1 MPQKRKA
8 AFLDRDGTIIE
19 EKHYIAHPDDVV
31 LAGGAVAGLRA
42 LRELGYQ
49 LIIVTNQSGI
59 ARGLY
64 SEADF
69 YAVQA
74 RLTEI
79 LAEHDVA
86 IDAVYFCPHHPDF
99 TGACEC
105 RKPGPGMYREAER
118 NLRVDLADSVYI
130 GDRIKDVLPA
140 RAFGGVGILVSSG
153 YGAEEASAAPD
164 WVIRATDLT
173 EAAELLKKPRR
184 A

>member
-1 MPQKRKA
+1 MPQKHKA

-31 LAGGAVAGLRA
+31 LTGGAVPGLRA
-42 LRELGYQ
+42 LRDLGYK

-64 SEADF
+64 STTDF
-69 YAVQA
+69 YAVQD
-74 RLTEI
+74 RLTAI
-79 LAEHDVA
+79 LAEHDVV

-130 GDRIKDVLPA
+130 GDRMKDVLPA

-153 YGAEEASAAPD
+153 YGAEEAGTAPD
-164 WVIRATDLT
+164 WVIRAADLAK
-173 EAAELLKKPRR
+173 AAELLKKARR
-184 A
+184 P